1 MLVHW
6 EVMHMRVMG
15 IVHWEI
21 MHMRVMCIVHWAVIH
36 MKVMGIVHWAVIH
49 IKVMGIDIASVCTT
63 LLLYFGTVSTGLLL
77 SCEKIIYI
85 TKRMKIQRV

>member
-6 EVMHMRVMG
+6 AVMHMRVMG
-15 IVHWEI
+15 IVHWEV
-21 MHMRVMCIVHWAVIH
+21 MHMKVMCIVHWAVIH
-36 MKVMGIVHWAVIH
+36 MKVT
-49 IKVMGIDIASVCTT
+49 GIDIASVCTT
-63 LLLYFGTVSTGLLL
+63 LLLDLGTVSTGLLL